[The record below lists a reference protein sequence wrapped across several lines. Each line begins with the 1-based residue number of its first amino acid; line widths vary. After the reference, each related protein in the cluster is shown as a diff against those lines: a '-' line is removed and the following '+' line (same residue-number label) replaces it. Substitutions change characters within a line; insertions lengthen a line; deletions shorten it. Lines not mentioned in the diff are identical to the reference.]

1 MNKCHIRAIE
11 DRPGDKAG
19 HKWQVNYNL
28 TENYGWTGRKT
39 FVTLEETRAY
49 AKAKGWTVD
58 APNITTWLFCSECL
72 DVINGENAIL
82 CDEDTTIA
90 WTCPVCGQELDVMT
104 EDERD

>member
-49 AKAKGWTVD
+49 AKAKGWEDVSVQQSSR
-58 APNITTWLFCSECL
+58 NEINKHLSLFAWQAKTG
-72 DVINGENAIL
+72 I
-82 CDEDTTIA
+82 DTT
-90 WTCPVCGQELDVMT
+90 GSESQ
-104 EDERD
+104 